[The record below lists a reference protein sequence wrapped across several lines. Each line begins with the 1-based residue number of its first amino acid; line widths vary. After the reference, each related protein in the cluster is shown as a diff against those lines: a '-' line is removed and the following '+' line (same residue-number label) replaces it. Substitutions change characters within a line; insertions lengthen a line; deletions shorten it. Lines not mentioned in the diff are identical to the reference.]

1 MTRMDD
7 NFSNMTAEQYV
18 IQILKDEEIEYVA
31 TLPCE
36 KIKNLLYLLPYF
48 FKEIK
53 LTREES
59 GIGICSGIYL
69 AGGRSTM
76 VIQSTGLGN
85 SINAIMS
92 LCKTYE
98 IPLPILASWR
108 GIYKE
113 KIPAQIPLG
122 QALPSILTAADIPYK
137 TIDSIDK
144 IYNIKDVIRGAYDNN
159 TPYIALISPKVWEDS
174 RRSDLEASSQQR
186 DKIKERMDIDKINKK
201 EQTIWSKYPER
212 EINVSINYRSQV
224 KKPEMTRYDA
234 ISLISDY
241 LNDKPVVSNIGI
253 PSKELYSVKDQPT
266 NFYML
271 GSLGLAS
278 SIGLGVSL
286 FLDRETVSL
295 DGDGSILM
303 NPNAL
308 IDVANYQP
316 NLTIFLLD
324 NGVHGSTGDQITS
337 AYNNIDLE
345 LVAKSFGIKNTWKV
359 STERDI
365 NLVLDELYGVKGA
378 KLVHIVLKPG
388 NKDVPNIPLDPV
400 TIKERFMDGINNLYA
415 R

>member
-18 IQILKDEEIEYVA
+18 IQILKDEGIEYVA

-36 KIKNLLYLLPYF
+36 KIKNLLCLLPYS

-144 IYNIKDVIRGAYDNN
+144 IYNIKDVIRGAYENN

-201 EQTIWSKYPER
+201 EQTIGSKYPER
-212 EINVSINYRSQV
+212 EINVSLNYKSQV

-241 LNDKPVVSNIGI
+241 LNEKPVVSNIGI

-286 FLDRETVSL
+286 ILNRETISL

-378 KLVHIVLKPG
+378 KLVHFVLKPG
-388 NKDVPNIPLDPV
+388 NKDVLNIPLDPV
-400 TIKERFMDGINNLYA
+400 TIKERFMNGINNLYV
-415 R
+415 

>member
-1 MTRMDD
+1 MKE
-7 NFSNMTAEQYV
+7 NFSNLNAERYV
-18 IQILKDEEIEYVA
+18 IQILKEERIEYVA

-36 KIKNLLYLLPYF
+36 KIKNLLWLLPSF

-53 LTREES
+53 LTREEN
-59 GIGICSGIYL
+59 GIGICSGVHL
-69 AGGRSTM
+69 AGGRCAM

-108 GIYKE
+108 GVYNE
-113 KIPAQIPLG
+113 KIQAQIPFG
-122 QALPSILTAADIPYK
+122 RALPAILTAANIPYE
-137 TIDSIDK
+137 TINNINDIDK
-144 IYNIKDVIRGAYDNN
+144 IKDAIRDAYDNN
-159 TPYIALISPKVWEDS
+159 TPYVTLISPKVWEDS
-174 RRSDLEASSQQR
+174 KKTDLEMYKR
-186 DKIKERMDIDKINKK
+186 
-201 EQTIWSKYPER
+201 EQKPER
-212 EINVSINYRSQV
+212 EINVSLNYKSRV

-234 ISLISDY
+234 ISILSEY
-241 LNDKPVVSNIGI
+241 FNEKPVVSNIGI
-253 PSKELYSVKDQPT
+253 PSKELYFIKDQPT

-278 SIGLGVSL
+278 SIGLGISL
-286 FLDRETVSL
+286 YLDKETISL

-308 IDVANYQP
+308 IDTANYQP

-324 NGVHGSTGDQITS
+324 NGVHGSTGDQVTS
-337 AYNNIDLE
+337 AYSTIDLE

-359 STERDI
+359 STKDDI
-365 NLVLDELYGVKGA
+365 NLVLNELKEVKGA
-378 KLVHIVLKPG
+378 KLVHIIIKPG

-400 TIKERFMDGINNLYA
+400 AIKKRFMNRINEIY
-415 R
+415 RQK